1 MKSISL
7 FFIIFSGFLMLSSCQ
22 GTLERDDIPRIY
34 VHQEINLNSFDYSTL
49 NNFGGYVY
57 ISGGVRGIIVYRKSV
72 SEYLAFERDCPYQPQ
87 DSCALVSVDPSTLY
101 MIDTCCSSKFD
112 FDGNPIAGPA
122 RFPLLQY
129 NTYLNQNYL
138 IITSN

>member
-1 MKSISL
+1 MKLIPV
-7 FFIIFSGFLMLSSCQ
+7 IFLTFTVIPLLSGCQ
-22 GTLERDDIPRIY
+22 NTLERDDIPRVY
-34 VHQEINLNSFDYSTL
+34 VHKEINLNSYDYRAL

-57 ISGGVRGIIVYRKSV
+57 ISGGVRGIIIFRKSTNQ
-72 SEYLAFERDCPYQPQ
+72 YLAFERDCPYQPQ

-101 MIDTCCSSKFD
+101 MIDTCCSSEFD

-122 RFPLLQY
+122 KFPLLQY

-138 IITSN
+138 IISSD